1 LVDAKVLYQNELR
14 ERRNRSAILGIVS
27 FTICMMLLFLNL
39 FWVGAIIF
47 LPLMA
52 LFLGVSIAFD
62 SVIEDLKTKGA

>member
-1 LVDAKVLYQNELR
+1 
-14 ERRNRSAILGIVS
+14 
-27 FTICMMLLFLNL
+27 MMLLFLNL